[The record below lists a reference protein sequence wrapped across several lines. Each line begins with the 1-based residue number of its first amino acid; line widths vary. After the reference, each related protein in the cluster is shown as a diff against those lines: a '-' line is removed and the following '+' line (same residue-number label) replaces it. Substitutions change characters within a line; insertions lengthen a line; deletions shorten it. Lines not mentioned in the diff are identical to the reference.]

1 MNRIIL
7 FLFITVFIGCNNPI
21 SWKNYDESDE
31 IRQSKSHPNKR
42 MQFKLI
48 QSKYD
53 VKNDWFKNINKD
65 LNEFSEKEY
74 NFLKPNSLIAFLCSF
89 VG

>member
-1 MNRIIL
+1 
-7 FLFITVFIGCNNPI
+7 
-21 SWKNYDESDE
+21 
-31 IRQSKSHPNKR
+31 

-65 LNEFSEKEY
+65 LIEFSEKEY
-74 NFLKPNSLIAFLCSF
+74 NFFKPLIIEKSIPEIQTSILE
-89 VG
+89 